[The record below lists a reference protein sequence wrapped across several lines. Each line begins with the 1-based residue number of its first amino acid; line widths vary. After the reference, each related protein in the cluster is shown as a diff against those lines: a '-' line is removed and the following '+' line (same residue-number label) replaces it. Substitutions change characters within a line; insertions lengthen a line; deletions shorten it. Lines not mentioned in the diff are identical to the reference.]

1 MFVRVLRTLSKRGRL
16 RSPALRVPLI
26 ENLQRRILPVSFINK
41 RTRALTI
48 LLFLLTSTFSHAAVP
63 PSAARMDTILYG
75 VSYYHEYMPVE
86 RLDKDVQMMKE
97 ANINVVRMGESS
109 WGLWEP
115 EDGRFEFAWMDRIVD
130 RMHRA
135 GIKVLMGTP
144 TYSIPVWLHRK
155 HPEILVT
162 RLGGLRARYGI
173 RQNMDITHPAY
184 LFYAERVIRKLLEHY
199 KNHPAVIGW
208 QVDNETTSY
217 GTAGP
222 NVQAGFADYLK
233 RKFGTV
239 EELNKVWGLNYWGQ
253 RLGGWDELPPRDGIL
268 NPGWKL
274 EWERYQHKLATD
286 FLAWQ
291 ARIVSEYKRPDQF
304 VTHNFVG
311 GVRTDINQF
320 DIAQNLDIAGTNP
333 YHPWDIGPD
342 AVDGKSWALSGDLTR
357 SLKRQNYLITETNA
371 QTIGWDSKT
380 QFPPYDGQLRL
391 NVYSHLASG
400 ANMVAYWHWHSL
412 HYGQETYWKGV
423 LSHDLEP
430 NRAYAEVART
440 ARELKEVGP
449 RLVNLKTNNKVALLY
464 SIDSYHAI
472 QYMPFDDRVNYQT
485 VLDQMYGA
493 LYRQNVGV
501 DFVFPKS
508 SNFSDYKVIV
518 VPPLYV
524 SDDALLR
531 RLAEFVREGGHLVV
545 AFKSGFANEHSTVRW
560 TKAPGPLRE
569 AAGFYYQEF
578 SNIRQPLKLK
588 GDPLRA
594 GDNNKASVWA
604 EFIIPESAEAL
615 AYYDHP
621 FYGKWPALT
630 RNKYGRGTLTY
641 EGTYLSDELQEKVML
656 DVLNLAGLAGT
667 DQQLPAPVRVKHGV
681 GNAGKKLH
689 YYLNYSS
696 GNQTFTYPYDSGADV
711 LTRKRVDKSRSV
723 ELGPWDLVVIE
734 ER

>member
-1 MFVRVLRTLSKRGRL
+1 MSLFRL
-16 RSPALRVPLI
+16 RIKVDHVATTLLVLI
-26 ENLQRRILPVSFINK
+26 AASSSHVEARP
-41 RTRALTI
+41 
-48 LLFLLTSTFSHAAVP
+48 STP
-63 PSAARMDTILYG
+63 PRMDTVLYG

-97 ANINVVRMGESS
+97 AGINVVRMGESS

-115 EDGRFEFAWMDRIVD
+115 EEGRFEFAWMDTIVD

-144 TYSIPVWLHRK
+144 TYSVPVWLYRK
-155 HPEILVT
+155 HPEILAT
-162 RLGGLRARYGI
+162 RLGGQRATYGR

-184 LFYAERVIRKLLEHY
+184 LFYSERVIRKMLAHY
-199 KNHPAVIGW
+199 KNHPAIIGW

-239 EELNKVWGLNYWGQ
+239 DELNKVWGLNYWGQ
-253 RLGGWDELPPRDGIL
+253 RLNGWDELPPRDGIL

-291 ARIVSEYKRPDQF
+291 ARIVNEYKRPDQF

-311 GVRTDINQF
+311 GVRTDVNQF

-333 YHPWDIGPD
+333 YQPWDIGPD
-342 AVDGKSWALSGDLTR
+342 SVDGQDWALSGDLTR
-357 SLKRQNYLITETNA
+357 SLKKQNYLITETNA
-371 QTIGWDSKT
+371 QSIGWDSKT

-430 NRAYAEVART
+430 NRAYAEVTRT

-449 RLVNLKTNNKVALLY
+449 RLVNLKKNNKVALLY
-464 SIDSYHAI
+464 SIDSFHAI

-485 VLDQMYGA
+485 VLHQMYGA
-493 LYRQNVGV
+493 LYRLNAGV
-501 DFVFPKS
+501 DFVFPNS
-508 SNFSDYKVIV
+508 TNFSDYKLIV

-524 SDDALLR
+524 ADDALLK
-531 RLAEFVREGGHLVV
+531 RLAEFVRQGGHLVV
-545 AFKSGFANEHSTVRW
+545 AFKSGFANEYSTVRW

-578 SNIRQPLKLK
+578 ANIRQPLKLK
-588 GDPLRA
+588 GDPLGI
-594 GDNNKASVWA
+594 GDENNKVSVWA
-604 EFIIPESAEAL
+604 EFIIPETAEAL
-615 AYYDHP
+615 ANYDHP

-630 RNKYGRGTLTY
+630 RNKYGKGTLTY
-641 EGTYLSDELQEKVML
+641 EGTYLTDKLQEKILL
-656 DVLNLAGLAGT
+656 DALNLAGLAGP
-667 DQQLPAPVRVKHGV
+667 DQQLSASVRVRHGV
-681 GNAGKKLH
+681 SNMGKNLH

-696 GNQTFTYPYDSGADV
+696 SKQTFTYPYASGTDM
-711 LTRKRVDKSRSV
+711 LTRKRVDKSQAV
-723 ELGPWDLVVIE
+723 ELGPWDLALIE